1 MANAATATAPATDI
15 DVQPKP
21 AKSRKLLIIVVIV
34 AIVVLGGGAA
44 YYFLSRKPAAD
55 GAKIAEKSVPRQPMY
70 LPMDTFTVNLRDA
83 DQERFLQVT
92 INLELADA
100 ATVDALK
107 VQLPSIRSRLLL
119 LLSSKTSEDL
129 LPREGKEKLSAEIA
143 VELRKSL
150 ESATASKGVE
160 QVLFSHFVIQ

>member
-1 MANAATATAPATDI
+1 MANAAAAPATDI
-15 DVQPKP
+15 DVPPKP
-21 AKSRKLLIIVVIV
+21 AKSRKVRIIGVIV
-34 AIVVLGGGAA
+34 AIAVLGGGAA
-44 YYFLSRKPAAD
+44 YYFLSRKPPAD
-55 GAKIAEKSVPRQPMY
+55 DRKTAQKVVHKIPVY

-92 INLELADA
+92 INLELADT

-107 VQLPSIRSRLLL
+107 VQLPSVRSRLLL

-143 VELRKSL
+143 LELRRSL
-150 ESATASKGVE
+150 EGTTASKGLE